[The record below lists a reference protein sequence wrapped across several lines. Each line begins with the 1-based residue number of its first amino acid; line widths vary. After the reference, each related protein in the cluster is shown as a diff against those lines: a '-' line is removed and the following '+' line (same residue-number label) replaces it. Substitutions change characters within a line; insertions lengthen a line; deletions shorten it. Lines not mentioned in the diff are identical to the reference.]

1 MGNATMKRPRPTG
14 KVGPVWQPSS
24 TRIGRLRRADTVR
37 QSDQGGDAWLPK
49 ELRQHPTQSA
59 RSFLRDFG
67 LCGGSAVVLFSLFV
81 LIAVVTADS
90 NTGLSLCRVP
100 SLPSARECPRQPL
113 SSLLPAEL
121 DPTSELYADA
131 IKYMQPELH
140 LQHAKVYTAKIRD
153 FVDHAPMSK
162 AGVRAKQAALY
173 NIVESHD
180 KFAHEVVANKHYP
193 FDNDTMQRLAERMLE
208 NLYTL
213 KQFEQ
218 QVADTKLVQ
227 PGINISADKILQK
240 LNLVPT

>member
-1 MGNATMKRPRPTG
+1 MPAPEPPCSHKYAGYASRGLAKTMIF
-14 KVGPVWQPSS
+14 SS
-24 TRIGRLRRADTVR
+24 FI
-37 QSDQGGDAWLPK
+37 
-49 ELRQHPTQSA
+49 
-59 RSFLRDFG
+59 
-67 LCGGSAVVLFSLFV
+67 VVLLLGAAFRG
-81 LIAVVTADS
+81 D
-90 NTGLSLCRVP
+90 
-100 SLPSARECPRQPL
+100 PSADGPATEL
-113 SSLLPAEL
+113 NVLPTEVRAG
-121 DPTSELYADA
+121 S
-131 IKYMQPELH
+131 ELH

-153 FVDHAPMSK
+153 FVDGTPVSK
-162 AGVRAKQAALY
+162 RVLRDKQAALF

-193 FDNDTMQRLAERMLE
+193 FDSEPQQRLAERMQE

>member
-1 MGNATMKRPRPTG
+1 MGNATRKRPRPTG

-24 TRIGRLRRADTVR
+24 TRIGRLRRADTVKLAR
-37 QSDQGGDAWLPK
+37 LPE
-49 ELRQHPTQSA
+49 ELRQLQTQSA
-59 RSFLRDFG
+59 RSFLRDLG

-90 NTGLSLCRVP
+90 NTGLPLCRLP
-100 SLPSARECPRQPL
+100 SLPSAQECPRQPL

-131 IKYMQPELH
+131 IKYVMQPELH
-140 LQHAKVYTAKIRD
+140 LQHAKVYTAKIKN
-153 FVDHAPMSK
+153 FVGDDPVSNK
-162 AGVRAKQAALY
+162 VLLAKQAALY

-180 KFAHEVVANKHYP
+180 KFAHEVLANKHYP
-193 FDNDTMQRLAERMLE
+193 FDSGSEQLLVNRMLE

-218 QVADTKLVQ
+218 QVADTKLLQ
-227 PGINISADKILQK
+227 PEIQISPEKMLHK